1 MNSRFK
7 GLGFGSKRKSSANVP
22 TIAQNPTSST
32 PQLPGRP
39 TPSTASSSTTSLPM
53 NHPGAGGRPPSYTNN
68 YSPAPASVGRT
79 QSPMAGTPRTPP
91 TQVMGGPPPINTAAA
106 GYPPGHP
113 AGPGM
118 GAPPQAGGPPQY
130 GPPQY
135 GAPVPPGGGSVAA
148 AQYANRNNAVE
159 VEGAGRSKAQLI
171 VGIDFVSHIFS
182 IMRPLLIHYR
192 ELLSLA
198 SLSLSQQTQKP
209 RKISS
214 QNGQAQDHIRSRRCE
229 RQLLQAMPC

>member
-7 GLGFGSKRKSSANVP
+7 GLGFGSKRKSSASVT

-39 TPSTASSSTTSLPM
+39 ILSTASSSTTSLPM
-53 NHPGAGGRPPSYTNN
+53 NHPGPGGRPPSYTNN

-113 AGPGM
+113 AGGM
-118 GAPPQAGGPPQY
+118 GAPPPAGGPPQY

-135 GAPVPPGGGSVAA
+135 GAPIPPGGGSVAA

-171 VGIDFVSHIFS
+171 VGIDFVSHRFS
-182 IMRPLLIHYR
+182 
-192 ELLSLA
+192 A
-198 SLSLSQQTQKP
+198 K
-209 RKISS
+209 
-214 QNGQAQDHIRSRRCE
+214 
-229 RQLLQAMPC
+229 